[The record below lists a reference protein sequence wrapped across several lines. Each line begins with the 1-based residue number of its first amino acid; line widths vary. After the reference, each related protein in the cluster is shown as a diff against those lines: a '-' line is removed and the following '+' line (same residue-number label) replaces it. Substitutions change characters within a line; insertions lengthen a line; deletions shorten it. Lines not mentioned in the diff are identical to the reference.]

1 MMSGYGKIINKGD
14 RKIMEKENLMV
25 FTSQM
30 ARQLL
35 RKGYTVVDIK
45 PDKLDVEGKRSV
57 FIFKNENGL
66 QEAIAEL
73 VKAKALGE

>member
-1 MMSGYGKIINKGD
+1 
-14 RKIMEKENLMV
+14 MEKENLMV

-35 RKGYTVVDIK
+35 RAGYQIVDIK
-45 PDKLDVEGKRSV
+45 PDKLDKDGKRSV
-57 FIFKNENGL
+57 FVFKNEDGL
-66 QEAIAEL
+66 QESISRL

>member
-1 MMSGYGKIINKGD
+1 
-14 RKIMEKENLMV
+14 MEKENLMV

-35 RKGYTVVDIK
+35 RMGYTIVDIK
-45 PDKLDVEGKRSV
+45 PDKLDNEGKRSV
-57 FIFKNENGL
+57 FVFKNENGL
-66 QEAIAEL
+66 QEAIAKL

>member
-1 MMSGYGKIINKGD
+1 
-14 RKIMEKENLMV
+14 MEKENLMV

>member
-1 MMSGYGKIINKGD
+1 MSGYGKIINKGD